1 MKRKILIVS
10 HSVNGEISP
19 FVYEQMNSLKR
30 NGCETN
36 YYGITGKGVIG
47 YLTSLR
53 GLNRIIRE
61 FRPDLIHAHYG
72 LSGLLA
78 NFQRRVPVV
87 TTYHGS
93 DVHSGGK
100 ILKLSRKA
108 MCLSVYNIFVSEKL
122 LRLSGYI
129 NDNSCVLACGVDL
142 DAIQEIPREDARKQL
157 SIGRD
162 EVFGLFSGA
171 FGNAVKN
178 YALAKAAADEVKG
191 LRLVELK
198 GYSRKEV
205 NLLMNAADFLLMT
218 SLNEGSP
225 QVIKEAMACG
235 TPVVSVDVGDVTD
248 VIGETEGCFI
258 AERNSD
264 DLADKI
270 QIALAFRGKTM
281 GRHRIIE
288 LGLSDEQVAKRLIGL
303 YEEILRRRD

>member
-53 GLNRIIRE
+53 GLKRKIRE

-108 MCLSVYNIFVSEKL
+108 MCLSVYNIFVSKKL

-129 NDNSCVLACGVDL
+129 DDNSCVLACGVDL

-162 EVFGLFSGA
+162 EVFGLFSGS
-171 FGNAVKN
+171 FDNAVKN
-178 YALAKAAADEVKG
+178 YRLARKAVDKVG
-191 LRLVELK
+191 DLRLMELK

-205 NLLMNAADFLLMT
+205 NLLMNAAGFLLMT
-218 SLNEGSP
+218 SINEGSP

-235 TPVVSVDVGDVTD
+235 TPIVSVDVGDVKD
-248 VIGETEGCFI
+248 VIEGTEGCFL
-258 AERNSD
+258 AERDPNEV
-264 DLADKI
+264 ADNIRK
-270 QIALAFRGKTM
+270 ALDFKGKTK
-281 GRHRIIE
+281 GRQRIIE